1 MPDFGGD
8 GVSLRGAA
16 GKKLREQQE
25 KDLKEF
31 QDMLNDP
38 LKLKEY
44 LKREKDA
51 KGGRAGFPK
60 RKKMQKGGIAR
71 GCGKV
76 MENRRKFTKVY

>member
-16 GKKLREQQE
+16 GKRLKEQQE

-31 QDMLNDP
+31 QDILNDQ
-38 LKLKEY
+38 LKLKDY

-60 RKKMQKGGIAR
+60 TKRMQKGGIAR
-71 GCGKV
+71 GCGAI
-76 MENRRKFTKVY
+76 MSNRKKFTKVY

>member
-16 GKKLREQQE
+16 GKRLREQQE

-31 QDMLNDP
+31 KDMLNDQ

-51 KGGRAGFPK
+51 KGGLVG
-60 RKKMQKGGIAR
+60 R
-71 GCGKV
+71 GQGKTI
-76 MENRRKFTKVY
+76 KIKTTKLY